1 MTEHIRF
8 EDDEGD
14 IFVVSSSSGIVT
26 ISSDRDDADSEYDE
40 VNIYAKD
47 ADKLITGLQRA
58 LMHAAQTGEY
68 DNKHV
73 SSQCADLSGVSAK
86 LQGSEIFEERER
98 CEGDKH
104 VIPHRGCILR

>member
-1 MTEHIRF
+1 MTEHVRF

-26 ISSDRDDADSEYDE
+26 ISSDRDDTDSEYDE

-73 SSQCADLSGVSAK
+73 NVA
-86 LQGSEIFEERER
+86 SE
-98 CEGDKH
+98 DKQPGQLCNMETGEH

>member
-26 ISSDRDDADSEYDE
+26 ISSDRDDADSEYGE

-47 ADKLITGLQRA
+47 ADKLIVGLQRA

-68 DNKHV
+68 DNKFI
-73 SSQCADLSGVSAK
+73 SGQCVDLSGVELVEFDDSAHPG
-86 LQGSEIFEERER
+86 Q
-98 CEGDKH
+98 
-104 VIPHRGCILR
+104 PHEDCCK